1 MTTKTQPDPNRE
13 QIEMGK
19 LFAEMMNLI
28 EDTRKK
34 SEEQEAL
41 RAETRKMEAEILKL
55 NTETKW
61 HPFYRVA
68 IVWGSAFAAAAA
80 VIKFSNA
87 FLK

>member
-1 MTTKTQPDPNRE
+1 MSTHNDPSRE

-41 RAETRKMEAEILKL
+41 RAQTRKMEAEILKL
-55 NTETKW
+55 NTETRW
-61 HPFYRVA
+61 HPFYKAA
-68 IVWGSAFAAAAA
+68 ILWGSAFAALAA
-80 VIKFSNA
+80 VIALVKA
-87 FLK
+87 FL